1 MHEKDEMP
9 QLRPDLGEVKLGCS
23 NDASRHENQTKRTG
37 KGNVLYPILTSMIVL
52 NNYWKSFQ
60 ATGFGLLGS
69 CTTNPHLAWCVIAA
83 SSLLPA
89 WVGWT
94 FSPKNISCICGKPM
108 YLSVNGACSSLDAS
122 PPLGSQFFIIS
133 FASFP
138 TYIPA
143 ISSLW
148 KWSIALNTSL
158 LKWSRCLSK
167 NHTDSLCYL
176 MFSNSLVIIKNPIFL
191 QTNHLKHALPHT

>member
-23 NDASRHENQTKRTG
+23 SDASRHQNQTKKKTG
-37 KGNVLYPILTSMIVL
+37 KGKVLYLILTSMIVL

-83 SSLLPA
+83 SSLLRA

-94 FSPKNISCICGKPM
+94 FSPKNISWIGGKPM
-108 YLSVNGACSSLDAS
+108 YLSVNGACSSPDAS
-122 PPLGSQFFIIS
+122 PPGEDHNSFLFHLPHFQPISQQFHPCGNEALLWTPHCLSGPDVFQRIS
-133 FASFP
+133 AISCFP
-138 TYIPA
+138 TA
-143 ISSLW
+143 
-148 KWSIALNTSL
+148 
-158 LKWSRCLSK
+158 
-167 NHTDSLCYL
+167 
-176 MFSNSLVIIKNPIFL
+176 
-191 QTNHLKHALPHT
+191 